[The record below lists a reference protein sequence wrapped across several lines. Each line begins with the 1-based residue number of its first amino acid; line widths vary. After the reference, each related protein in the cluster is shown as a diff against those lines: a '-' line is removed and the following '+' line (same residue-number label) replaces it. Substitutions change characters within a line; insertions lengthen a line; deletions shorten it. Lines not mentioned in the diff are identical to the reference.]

1 MYILKLLYLEPQDE
15 QPSSWFKI
23 NCANGVKK
31 TCKRMAELKSNVVEI
46 SGGVG
51 NVSSTALDKSA
62 GRELIINAPKKVTV
76 INNPRRFA
84 GRSITLG
91 DSVHGGFIL

>member
-1 MYILKLLYLEPQDE
+1 
-15 QPSSWFKI
+15 
-23 NCANGVKK
+23 
-31 TCKRMAELKSNVVEI
+31 MAELKSNVVEI

-91 DSVHGGFIL
+91 DSVQKADSFYKHTKTMRKRL